1 MSKISFS
8 MLAAFTLIFWSS
20 TSYAHKGPEAGSR
33 SYAQNYKDMVLTTCI
48 AKAYAG
54 DKNAAMD
61 AGSSV
66 SALVDWT
73 SYDLEKSPDAVKSLV
88 DRYLA
93 RDYYN
98 PLVESDI
105 KGVKFDM
112 LKCLDMYHSKELDT
126 LTKKMVINPNHT
138 YRQDI
143 KK

>member
-1 MSKISFS
+1 MRKISFG

-20 TSYAHKGPEAGSR
+20 ASYAHKGPEAGSR

-48 AKAYAG
+48 AQAYAG

-66 SALVDWT
+66 SALIDWT
-73 SYDLEKSPDAVKSLV
+73 EYDLEKSPDAVKSLV

-98 PLVESDI
+98 PLAESDI
-105 KGVKFDM
+105 KGIKFDM
-112 LKCLDMYHSKELDT
+112 LKCLDMYNSKELDT
-126 LTKKMVINPNHT
+126 LTNQLVGHPNHT
-138 YRQDI
+138 YERDN